1 MEKRIFSII
10 NNQGKRNPNI
20 IICHFTLTK
29 WGWLGAKKN
38 QWNIKKSKLFSL
50 WVKVETGRV
59 IIEIVS
65 IFLETKKQERTK
77 LKIELSD
84 NPADSGA
91 KEHLL

>member
-1 MEKRIFSII
+1 MPLYPDKMGVI
-10 NNQGKRNPNI
+10 G
-20 IICHFTLTK
+20 
-29 WGWLGAKKN
+29 GKKN

-50 WVKVETGRV
+50 WVKVETGIV
-59 IIEIVS
+59 IIEKVS

>member
-1 MEKRIFSII
+1 MPLYPDKMGVI
-10 NNQGKRNPNI
+10 G
-20 IICHFTLTK
+20 
-29 WGWLGAKKN
+29 GKKN
-38 QWNIKKSKLFSL
+38 QWNIKKSKLFLL